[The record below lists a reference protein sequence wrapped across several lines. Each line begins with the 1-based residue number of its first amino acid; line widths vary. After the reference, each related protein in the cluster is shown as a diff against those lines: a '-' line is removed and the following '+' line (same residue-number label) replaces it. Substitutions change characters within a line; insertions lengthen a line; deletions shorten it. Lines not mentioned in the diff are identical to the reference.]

1 MHKLL
6 FVIVL
11 LLLSNCQRNA
21 VDKTHGVPFLE
32 NKQKTLVINKTNK
45 NDVKKVLGPPST
57 TATFDKSIW
66 IYIERTTSRGK
77 LLKLGRNITTKNN
90 VLALQFNNYGI
101 LVAKD
106 FYDKSKMNKIKFA
119 ENITEPITREKS
131 FVYSFLSSVRQKI
144 NNPTKKKH
152 RTSN

>member
-1 MHKLL
+1 MHKLT
-6 FVIVL
+6 FIIVL
-11 LLLSNCQRNA
+11 LLLSNCQGNP
-21 VDKTHGVPFLE
+21 VNKTHGVPFLE
-32 NKQKTLVINKTNK
+32 NKQKALIVNETNK
-45 NDVKKVLGPPST
+45 NDVKRIMGPPST
-57 TATFDKSIW
+57 TATFDNSIW
-66 IYIERTTSRGK
+66 IYIERTRSRGK
-77 LLKLGRNITTKNN
+77 LLKFGRNITSKNN
-90 VLALQFNNYGI
+90 VLSLEFNNYGV